1 MTFDVTKGLYW
12 YTRMPDGKWGVFWS
26 HPTLGDWHRMVASF
40 SLENRAE
47 TYCCVENDCL
57 ELDETRPDV
66 TVDSPPALLAPPSR
80 IAREPAPNRANLQQF
95 AEQFLQELPDL
106 FLAHPKGLTTD
117 FLRERYGASYA
128 AAAEAMKWVH
138 HIGAGQWI
146 YRRGTSHRKTLL
158 PPDAIVEEHDLTE
171 NQERVFDAMREMA
184 DQFGC
189 ISRRY
194 RDIAAQ
200 ARIGLGSL
208 SPALQALQKKG
219 YIMLAKPAASNG
231 TAPSVYQ
238 ILDKHKDDDGRSSQE
253 QAADG
258 ETVGHSGLSAVRSA
272 RP

>member
-12 YTRMPDGKWGVFWS
+12 YTRMPDGRWGVFWS

-57 ELDETRPDV
+57 ELDENRPDV
-66 TVDSPPALLAPPSR
+66 TIDVPPKMLAPPSR
-80 IAREPAPNRANLQQF
+80 IAREPVPNRANLQQF
-95 AEQFLQELPDL
+95 ADQFLAELPTL
-106 FLAHPKGLTTD
+106 FLKHPEGLTTD
-117 FLRERYGASYA
+117 FLRTNYGASYA
-128 AAAEAMKWVH
+128 AAVEAMKWVH
-138 HIGAGQWI
+138 HIGEGQWV

-158 PPDAIVEEHDLTE
+158 PPDAVIEEHDLTE
-171 NQERVFDAMREMA
+171 NQERVFEAMREMA

-189 ISRRY
+189 ISKRY

-231 TAPSVYQ
+231 TSPSVYQ
-238 ILDKHKDDDGRSSQE
+238 ILDKREDNDGRPSQAQASDGKAMGDFGVPTIRSS
-253 QAADG
+253 
-258 ETVGHSGLSAVRSA
+258 
-272 RP
+272 